1 MSDEPQKN
9 DDAWIEKVVNLAG
22 NLGFNKMRL
31 RWKLIRWQ
39 DKRTKEKNL
48 AEQDRLRVD
57 YAHKTCGECGA
68 IQDRDEKICTACGKK
83 LASRTWQILGRMGLT
98 SPKAISVST
107 LLAVAIL
114 IAYARV
120 WTAQGGGFGSPSS
133 WLLVDFGGT
142 WRPLMADE
150 PWRLLTSVFLH
161 AGLMHLAFNLL
172 AIASIGPRIEE
183 IYGKA
188 TMAGIF
194 ILTGVIASFAS
205 ISIRAGNGVGI
216 GASGALMGLI
226 GLAAG
231 YGHRA
236 GRGRGHG
243 LRDDMLK
250 WSGYTFVFGFA
261 VGADNWA
268 HLFGLVA
275 GAAFGLAVKP
285 AWWTRRRWL
294 PVRILFGLVG
304 AAGTIGALVLILTRV
319 PEPHEDRVDPAL
331 QTAANASLL
340 VSHYMSVCTAY
351 YADDVPRAIAA
362 AKELAKDFE
371 VQASE
376 LDAAGVG
383 AMCDGIQ
390 QMRQV
395 CVTRDKLDRETRAK
409 YDSMC
414 TMYEPLFKALPVRAP
429 TLTAP

>member
-1 MSDEPQKN
+1 MSEEPAKD
-9 DDAWIEKVVNLAG
+9 DDAWIEKVVNVAG
-22 NLGFNKMRL
+22 NLGFNKTRL

-39 DKRTKEKNL
+39 DKRRKAKNL
-48 AEQDRLRVD
+48 AEQERLRID

-68 IQDRDEKICTACGKK
+68 IQDRNEKICTACGKK
-83 LASRTWQILGRMGLT
+83 LSSRTWQLLGRMGLT

-114 IAYARV
+114 LAYARV
-120 WTAQGGGFGSPSS
+120 WTAQGGGFASPSGF
-133 WLLVDFGGT
+133 LLVDFGGT
-142 WRPLMADE
+142 WKPVMADQ

-161 AGLMHLAFNLL
+161 AGLLHLAFNLL

-183 IYGKA
+183 IYGRA

-194 ILTGVIASFAS
+194 ILSGVIAAFAS
-205 ISIRAGNGVGI
+205 ISIRAGAGVGI

-250 WSGYTFVFGFA
+250 WSAYTFVFGFA
-261 VGADNWA
+261 MGADTWA
-268 HLFGLVA
+268 HLFGALV
-275 GAAFGLAVKP
+275 GAAVGLAVKP
-285 AWWTRRRWL
+285 AGWTRRRWL
-294 PVRILFGLVG
+294 PARILFGLIG

-319 PEPHEDRVDPAL
+319 PTTPEERH
-331 QTAANASLL
+331 AATQAETQSLL
-340 VSHYMSVCTAY
+340 ASRYGTVCLAY
-351 YADDVPRAIAA
+351 YANDPPRALAA
-362 AKELAKDFE
+362 AKELAQEFE
-371 VQASE
+371 IGDE

-383 AMCDGIQ
+383 SMCDGLQ
-390 QMRQV
+390 QMRET
-395 CVTRDKLDRETRAK
+395 CNTRDKLDREARAQ

-414 TMYEPLFKALPVRAP
+414 EMYEPLFETLPVRAP
-429 TLTAP
+429 RPPVP